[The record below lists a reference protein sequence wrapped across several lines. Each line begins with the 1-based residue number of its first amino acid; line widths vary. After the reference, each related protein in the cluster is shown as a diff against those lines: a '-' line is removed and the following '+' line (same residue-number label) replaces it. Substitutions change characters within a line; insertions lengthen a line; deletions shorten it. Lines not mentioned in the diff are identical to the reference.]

1 MYKPLPEEVTIKKS
15 KIEGLGVFATQN
27 IEAGCELGVTHVELS
42 DTVYFEPFFRTP
54 LGGFLNHSSTP
65 NCFIHDYHASALDSN
80 FAKEGWDFV
89 ESTLHTIKPIKKGE
103 ELTVYY
109 RMYDV

>member
-1 MYKPLPEEVTIKKS
+1 MYKPIPNELTIKNS
-15 KIEGLGVFATQN
+15 KIHGQGVFATQN

-42 DTVYFEPFFRTP
+42 DTPYCEKLFRTP

-65 NCFIHDYHASALDSN
+65 NCFIHEAHSYVNDSN
-80 FAKEGWDFV
+80 NIEHWDFV

-109 RMYDV
+109 RKYDV

>member
-27 IEAGCELGVTHVELS
+27 IEAGCKLGVTHIELS
-42 DTVYFEPFFRTP
+42 DAPFSETLFRTP

-65 NCFIHDYHASALDSN
+65 NCFIRDCQYGDP
-80 FAKEGWDFV
+80 EIEVDCFV
-89 ESTLHTIKPIKKGE
+89 ESTLRTIKPIKKGE

-109 RMYDV
+109 RKYDV

>member
-27 IEAGCELGVTHVELS
+27 IEAGRELGDTHIELP
-42 DTVYFEPFFRTP
+42 DTPYYEKLFRTP

-65 NCFIHDYHASALDSN
+65 NCFIHDYKATILEPDAGLESP
-80 FAKEGWDFV
+80 FV

>member
-1 MYKPLPEEVTIKKS
+1 MYKPIPDELTIKNS
-15 KIEGLGVFATQN
+15 KIHGQGVFATQN
-27 IEAGCELGVTHVELS
+27 IEAGCELGVKHVELS
-42 DTVYFEPFFRTP
+42 DTPYCEKLFRTP

-65 NCFIHDYHASALDSN
+65 NCFIHDWQATTVDRDTGLKS
-80 FAKEGWDFV
+80 DFI

-109 RMYDV
+109 RKYDV

>member
-27 IEAGCELGVTHVELS
+27 IEAGYELGDTHIELPN
-42 DTVYFEPFFRTP
+42 TPYYEELFRTP

-65 NCFIHDYHASALDSN
+65 NCFIHDWKATAVDRDTGL
-80 FAKEGWDFV
+80 KTDFI

-109 RMYDV
+109 RKYDV